1 MAGKGANRRT
11 KPAHCRM
18 ARQSGGSLKTIA
30 DFASSCFRAAEDW
43 GYGQLAVYALLRTTE
58 REISRHIFGQALISV
73 LLGLAF
79 LLAQYASVGNRTFA
93 DWSWFLGLL
102 IGTMMLCLYVA
113 TFTLHA
119 LLSRMATY
127 SEHGS
132 RACHDC
138 LKHTLSDRN
147 FVVAGASFGV
157 LNCVLGYSFGLP
169 YTNAPAVVSILLGY
183 FLVGFVGGMGVLG
196 IYGVFVAIS
205 AFSRDL
211 KSALDITSP
220 DNCGGTQFIGEA
232 LVVFSSVTLIAGV
245 MISIY
250 IVGTHWSGQS
260 CWLGRRHAVF
270 LDHFSVRHVL
280 DHFVCARHSAAHRVA
295 PVQAGTREHFRNRL
309 AAIRQSLEN
318 PQLDRINRK
327 ELRDD
332 YEFGQSARRELS
344 PNAIMAL
351 RHERG
356 LKISHHLDRQ
366 FDCDLQHPLRL
377 GQILDD
383 LDWQ

>member
-1 MAGKGANRRT
+1 MGGLQFL
-11 KPAHCRM
+11 PFYEQLS
-18 ARQSGGSLKTIA
+18 ARCPG
-30 DFASSCFRAAEDW
+30 R
-43 GYGQLAVYALLRTTE
+43 
-58 REISRHIFGQALISV
+58 IFGQALISV

-79 LLAQYASVGNRTFA
+79 LVAQYACVGNRIFA

-147 FVVAGASFGV
+147 FVVAGAFFGV

-169 YTNAPAVVSILLGY
+169 YANAPAVVSILFGY

-196 IYGVFVAIS
+196 IFGVFVAIS
-205 AFSRDL
+205 AFSREL
-211 KSALDITSP
+211 KSALDIASP

-250 IVGTHWSGQS
+250 IVETHWSGT
-260 CWLGRRHAVF
+260 
-270 LDHFSVRHVL
+270 
-280 DHFVCARHSAAHRVA
+280 AAAWV
-295 PVQAGTREHFRNRL
+295 V
-309 AAIRQSLEN
+309 
-318 PQLDRINRK
+318 
-327 ELRDD
+327 
-332 YEFGQSARRELS
+332 
-344 PNAIMAL
+344 AL
-351 RHERG
+351 RYFWIAFPYV
-356 LKISHHLDRQ
+356 ISFIIL
-366 FDCDLQHPLRL
+366 FAPTFPLY
-377 GQILDD
+377 I
-383 LDWQ
+383 

>member
-1 MAGKGANRRT
+1 MGSSQFMPFYERLS
-11 KPAHCRM
+11 
-18 ARQSGGSLKTIA
+18 ARFPG
-30 DFASSCFRAAEDW
+30 
-43 GYGQLAVYALLRTTE
+43 
-58 REISRHIFGQALISV
+58 HIFGQALISV

-147 FVVAGASFGV
+147 FVVAGAFFGV

-183 FLVGFVGGMGVLG
+183 FLVEFVGGMGVLG

-205 AFSRDL
+205 AFSRNL
-211 KSALDITSP
+211 ESALDITSP

-250 IVGTHWSGQS
+250 IVETHWSGTPAGWVVAMRYFWITFPYVMS
-260 CWLGRRHAVF
+260 LTILFAPAIPLHIELRRYK
-270 LDHFSVRHVL
+270 LE
-280 DHFVCARHSAAHRVA
+280 
-295 PVQAGTREHFRNRL
+295 QENIFRKRL

-318 PQLDRINRK
+318 PQLDGINRK

-332 YEFGQSARRELS
+332 YEFGQSARRELHQMRLWPYGMS
-344 PNAIMAL
+344 AGSKYLIILIANSIATFNTLSGWAKSLM
-351 RHERG
+351 
-356 LKISHHLDRQ
+356 IST
-366 FDCDLQHPLRL
+366 
-377 GQILDD
+377 
-383 LDWQ
+383 WQ